1 MPPPPP
7 IPPCGVGVVDADD
20 DSDDDGAPGF
30 PPINGDA
37 AGDTPALAALP
48 SVGVVE
54 GVGFA
59 ESFAESWARVCAPL
73 GPALSSELFALFDT
87 HFLSFSS

>member
-1 MPPPPP
+1 M
-7 IPPCGVGVVDADD
+7 GVVDADD
-20 DSDDDGAPGF
+20 DDDDGDDGAPGL
-30 PPINGDA
+30 PPMNGDV
-37 AGDTPALAALP
+37 AGDTPVLVLEAAVLP

-73 GPALSSELFALFDT
+73 GPAFSSELLALFDT